1 MKKLFTILSVLLIPF
16 MAFGD
21 VLPEPDIFYT
31 DTDQDENILDID
43 ENTLDIVDTTTQEG
57 DVVNQYTNEITID
70 NSWKVTNSENINTSK
85 WTNLE
90 GLAAIDFW
98 FCNEWTDNLSSNLNY
113 AVNVWQPFKVCALFH
128 NKSNKDITIHIDIV
142 DWATSAQW
150 SKTCSFSS
158 TNIQNFIN
166 KDDLAS
172 LENLV
177 LPAWDFVIKEFE
189 ITFPVWLE
197 WTQSAC
203 YTYYIPNGSQEAMI
217 STIITNGSFMD
228 FFVWSLGDIKNEII
242 ASDIKTYMNENNE
255 LNLDFLLS
263 NVWNLENKMSI
274 KWEVSNIF
282 WFKREFDFD
291 WKVVQLNAWASTPIS
306 IKLWSLP
313 NYGWLFNIKI
323 NVIATPFF
331 SYDISQS
338 NIDPSLLEDRVF
350 TITTSYFQM
359 PWLIFALVV
368 MFILILILLF
378 RKPKNRQQN

>member
-1 MKKLFTILSVLLIPF
+1 
-16 MAFGD
+16 
-21 VLPEPDIFYT
+21 
-31 DTDQDENILDID
+31 
-43 ENTLDIVDTTTQEG
+43 
-57 DVVNQYTNEITID
+57 
-70 NSWKVTNSENINTSK
+70 
-85 WTNLE
+85 
-90 GLAAIDFW
+90 
-98 FCNEWTDNLSSNLNY
+98 
-113 AVNVWQPFKVCALFH
+113 
-128 NKSNKDITIHIDIV
+128 
-142 DWATSAQW
+142 
-150 SKTCSFSS
+150 
-158 TNIQNFIN
+158 
-166 KDDLAS
+166 

-189 ITFPVWLE
+189 ITFPIWLE

-203 YTYYIPNGSQEAMI
+203 YTYYIPNESQGSMI

-228 FFVWSLGDIKNEII
+228 FFVWSLWDIKNEIL

-291 WKVVQLNAWASTPIS
+291 WKVVQLNAWTSTPIS

-323 NVIATPFF
+323 NVTATPFF

-338 NIDPSLLEDRVF
+338 NIDPNLLEDRVF

-359 PWLIFALVV
+359 PWLILALVA
-368 MFILILILLF
+368 MFVIILILLF
-378 RKPKNRQQN
+378 RKPKK